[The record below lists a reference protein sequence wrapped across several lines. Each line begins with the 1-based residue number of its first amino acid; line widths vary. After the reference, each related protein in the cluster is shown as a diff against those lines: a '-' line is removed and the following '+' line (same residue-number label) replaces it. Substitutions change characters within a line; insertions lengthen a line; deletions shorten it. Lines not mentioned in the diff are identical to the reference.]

1 VTAYTPLMGQG
12 NRLLSAVLEPRR
24 RTILQ
29 MLAEEERDVAVGELA
44 KRFSVTRPAISQ
56 HLAVLK
62 DAGLVDHDTTPGRRG
77 YRLKPEG
84 VAAAKAALDALAT
97 ELPGGGA
104 GTGER
109 APVALELDVDG
120 PREAVAQLLT
130 TRAGIER
137 WLGPK
142 AEIDARPGGI
152 FRVDLGVGDI
162 VAGTYLHVDAPSL
175 VVFTWGVEG
184 GDGPLAPGATRVD
197 VALGE
202 AGQGRTRVRLEH
214 RGLPAEFQAPHLAA
228 WARHLAQLDEVT
240 GGR

>member
-1 VTAYTPLMGQG
+1 MGQG

-62 DAGLVDHDTTPGRRG
+62 DAGLVEHDTTPGRRG
-77 YRLKPEG
+77 YRLRPDG

-97 ELPGGGA
+97 ELPGAGA
-104 GTGER
+104 GEDGAVGAAGAR
-109 APVALELDVDG
+109 APVALELDVEA
-120 PREAVAQLLT
+120 PREDVARLLT
-130 TRAGIER
+130 TREGIER

-142 AEIDARPGGI
+142 AEIDARPGGV
-152 FRVDLGVGDI
+152 FRVDLGVGDV

-184 GDGPLAPGATRVD
+184 GEGPLAPGATRVD